1 MFEEESS
8 KKTLI
13 LGYIITNIACIL
25 SVIGLMFLYKL
36 FEQTEL
42 QQIYLVL
49 ANSFVIPGSL
59 LLLFT
64 ALIAC
69 ANQGSLDAIGY
80 MLKRLGQSL
89 LPLSKKTHEKYGDYV
104 ENKKR
109 VKGYG
114 FLGWSGLIYFVIGM
128 IFTALFFTV

>member
-1 MFEEESS
+1 MNEEGSS

-13 LGYIITNIACIL
+13 ISYAITNAVCIL
-25 SVIGLMFLYKL
+25 SVIGILFLRDY
-36 FEQTEL
+36 FNQTEL
-42 QQIYLVL
+42 QLKYLAL
-49 ANSFVIPGSL
+49 ADAFVIPGSL

-69 ANQGSLDAIGY
+69 SNQGSLDAIGF
-80 MLKRLGQSL
+80 MLKRFGQMFV
-89 LPLSKKTHEKYGDYV
+89 PFSKKTHEKYGDYV
-104 ENKKR
+104 EKKKR